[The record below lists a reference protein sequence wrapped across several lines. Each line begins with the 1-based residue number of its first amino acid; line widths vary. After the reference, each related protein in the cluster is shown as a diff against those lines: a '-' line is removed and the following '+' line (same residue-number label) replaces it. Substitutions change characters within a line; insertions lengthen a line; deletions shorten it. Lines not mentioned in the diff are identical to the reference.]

1 MKRINDWIGYQTTN
15 GVGTMWTAYLFFL
28 WALLPLVLP
37 QAQNVVQYVSQ
48 SVIQLVLL
56 PIIIVGQNVAAQ
68 ITEKRD
74 IETHDSVMKEFDEI
88 KQMHLEQA
96 YELAELKSMHKESQ
110 QEIAN
115 QHEMLNELKGMHQE
129 VRQQHSA
136 LVTVLT
142 RFIGDEEEL
151 HG

>member
-28 WALLPLVLP
+28 WALLPLVMP

-56 PIIIVGQNVAAQ
+56 PIIIVGQNVAAS

-74 IETHDSVMKEFDEI
+74 IETHDSVLQQFQMTRDEN
-88 KQMHLEQA
+88 
-96 YELAELKSMHKESQ
+96 AELRQLVEGQAAIIVGQSDLMAEMEEVIQDLHQIAADLHDHHIGGREHK
-110 QEIAN
+110 
-115 QHEMLNELKGMHQE
+115 K
-129 VRQQHSA
+129 VR
-136 LVTVLT
+136 
-142 RFIGDEEEL
+142 
-151 HG
+151 